1 MVNHPKTGATKQY
14 SHSKKGCS
22 TERKTI
28 YTYLPSVKM
37 KDKTSA
43 LGFLGETTRSDFVFI
58 LLVFHLVLVY
68 PLAVENG

>member
-1 MVNHPKTGATKQY
+1 
-14 SHSKKGCS
+14 
-22 TERKTI
+22 
-28 YTYLPSVKM
+28 M

-68 PLAVENG
+68 PLAGSRKWVVRCRYLFFVEA